1 LTASVRNALACLV
14 LTVSVGTVQAGSDY
28 PHGSVILQQIAS
40 KLEAE
45 NVQCFVEVAYTGR
58 LATQRMEMPSRFD
71 SALLVVYTTE
81 GCGGGINWSA
91 SAQVYGL
98 KDETFRELGG
108 PQTWSVVQGAD
119 FSHTRAPIRTVNQAP
134 GDGHC
139 CPTDGRTVE
148 VTMLG
153 DQPVFREVETWKAGN

>member
-1 LTASVRNALACLV
+1 MRYALACLA
-14 LTVSVGTVQAGSDY
+14 LAISAGAAQAEPDY
-28 PHGSVILQQIAS
+28 PRGSVILQQIAR

-45 NVQCFVEVAYTGR
+45 NAQCSVELTYTGR
-58 LATQRMEMPSRFD
+58 LTTQRMEIPSRYD
-71 SALLVVYTTE
+71 SALVVVYTVE

-98 KDETFRELGG
+98 KDETFRELGDA
-108 PQTWSVVQGAD
+108 QTWAIVQGVS
-119 FSHTRAPIRTVNQAP
+119 FSNASALIRALNQGP
-134 GDGHC
+134 EDGHC

-153 DQPVFREVETWKAGN
+153 DQPVFRPVETWKPSN